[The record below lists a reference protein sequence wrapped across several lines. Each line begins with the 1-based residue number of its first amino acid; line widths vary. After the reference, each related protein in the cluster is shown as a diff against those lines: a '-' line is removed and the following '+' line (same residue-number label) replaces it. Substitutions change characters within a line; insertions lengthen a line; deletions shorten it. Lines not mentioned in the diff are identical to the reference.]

1 MDPTDALLSGAPAD
15 SPMDEVEVDVAAE
28 PELRN
33 PVLVE
38 GLPGV
43 GHVGKLAVE
52 HLVDEKESQR
62 VATVYSEHFPPQVTV
77 DETGVA
83 DLARAEFHVV
93 ETDER
98 DLLVLGGD
106 YQSQDPI
113 GHYRLTER
121 FLDIG
126 NDFGADEV
134 FALGGV
140 PTGELVEEYT
150 VIGAVSD
157 GDLVDPLRDAG
168 VEFRAN
174 EPAGGIVGTSGLLL
188 GLGRR
193 RGVPATC
200 LMGETSGYL
209 VDPKSAQAVLEV
221 LEEVIG
227 FTVDYATLEERAEEM
242 EEVVRQL
249 REMETESTG
258 GGQPTPSDEDL
269 RYIG

>member
-15 SPMDEVEVDVAAE
+15 SRMDEVEVEVVAE
-28 PELRN
+28 PDLRE

-52 HLVDEKESQR
+52 HLIEVKPSEH

-77 DETGVA
+77 DDRGVA
-83 DLARAEFHVV
+83 DLARAEFYAV

-98 DLLVLGGD
+98 DLLVLAGD

-121 FLDIG
+121 FLDIAG
-126 NDFGADEV
+126 DYEAESV
-134 FALGGV
+134 YALGGV

-150 VIGAVSD
+150 VLGAVSQA
-157 GDLVDPLRDAG
+157 DLVDPLKSIG
-168 VEFRAN
+168 VEFREN

-193 RGVPATC
+193 RDVPATC

-221 LEEVIG
+221 LEAVLD

-258 GGQPTPSDEDL
+258 GGQPAPSDEDL